1 MTFNCNHVIKQKLL
15 QLKEWPENKKLVI
28 RRQQH
33 GIAETGYRGENG
45 NVRSGIETTLTLTT
59 ENPQYTLKDYSM
71 REWHSWIAPQPGI
84 WRFLV

>member
-1 MTFNCNHVIKQKLL
+1 M
-15 QLKEWPENKKLVI
+15 I

-45 NVRSGIETTLTLTT
+45 NVRSGIEATLTLTT

-71 REWHSWIAPQPGI
+71 RE
-84 WRFLV
+84 